1 MKLFGV
7 YETND
12 EMLDNNQEA
21 ILYKKIKNVIKNF
34 DLVIVS
40 DFGHG
45 LITKKISKLICS
57 KAKFLALNTQINSSN
72 LGYHSLKNYNKSN
85 CLIINERELRYEMR
99 DKNSK
104 N

>member
-45 LITKKISKLICS
+45 LITKK
-57 KAKFLALNTQINSSN
+57 FLN
-72 LGYHSLKNYNKSN
+72 
-85 CLIINERELRYEMR
+85 
-99 DKNSK
+99 
-104 N
+104 